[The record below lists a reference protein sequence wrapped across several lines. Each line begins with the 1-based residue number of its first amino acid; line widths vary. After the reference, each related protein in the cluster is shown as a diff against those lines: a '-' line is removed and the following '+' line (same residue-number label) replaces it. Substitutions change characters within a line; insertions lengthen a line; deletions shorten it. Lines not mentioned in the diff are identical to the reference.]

1 LQKNDVKYYLVG
13 LEIVKMLSLPIMK
26 TLLIFP
32 AQWYPTQPYLSTP
45 YLTAYLRAK
54 GWEVD
59 QRDFNI
65 ASYDHFLSV
74 PLLQN
79 AEQLMAE
86 RLEAL
91 KNQSSLSI
99 KEKSHLDV
107 LAMGLKFS
115 DRIISGVEEAKSVLR
130 TPERFFDFP
139 SYQQADMVIKS
150 ALKLVSDAH
159 APAVLS
165 LSTFESGTR
174 AEEST
179 RRAHEASRDKATNPF
194 IHLYE
199 NILIPGENWSDY
211 DVVGISIIGIS
222 QIIPGLTLARL
233 LKEKFPHLHITL
245 GGPIFS
251 VNADQLLGHPE
262 FFDDFCHS
270 IVTFEGE
277 EPLHRLLTALK
288 AGDALSTVPN
298 LIHLD
303 GREVVHNKER
313 VELRFEELPGPTFDG
328 LPMQGYL
335 SPYPIIPVLQSRG
348 CYWGKC
354 TFCTHSFVYGHRY
367 GKQKTNEMVDELEAL
382 MKKYNTKYF
391 TFSDEAVSPHSLN
404 DVSELMIER
413 GVEICSLALLKFE
426 KVMDEKLFT
435 KMKKA
440 GFAFLMFGLESAND
454 RVLALIDKGTTKE
467 VERDVLMKSH
477 KAGIWNHSFL
487 FFGFPTETR
496 PEAQETIDFLRDNI
510 DSIHSFGPGVF
521 LLNRDSSCY
530 QYPEKFSIERIIDDP
545 ERNIAMNLDFVAKE
559 GMSRA
564 EAVEMNSECISMAEE
579 LFQSLQVWGT
589 LPREHFLLY
598 LDKFG
603 KDSLNGKQPP
613 AEEEEKV
620 LCRA

>member
-1 LQKNDVKYYLVG
+1 
-13 LEIVKMLSLPIMK
+13 MK
-26 TLLIFP
+26 TILIFP

-45 YLTAYLRAK
+45 YLTSYLRAK

-65 ASYDHFLSV
+65 ASYDHFLSA

-79 AEQLMAE
+79 AEHLMVE
-86 RLEAL
+86 KL
-91 KNQSSLSI
+91 KSLKSQGSLSI

-107 LAMGLKFS
+107 LSMGLKFS
-115 DRIISGVEEAKSVLR
+115 DRIITGVEEAKSVLR

-179 RRAHEASRDKATNPF
+179 RKAHESTRDKETNPF

-199 NILIPGENWSDY
+199 NILIPGENWQNY

-233 LKEKFPHLHITL
+233 LKEKYPRLHITL

-251 VNADQLLGHPE
+251 VNAEQLIGHPE

-270 IVTFEGE
+270 VVTFEGE

-288 AGDALSTVPN
+288 AGDALATVPN

-328 LPMQGYL
+328 LPMNNYL

-367 GKQKTNEMVDELEAL
+367 GKQKTQGMVNELEAL

-391 TFSDEAVSPHSLN
+391 TFSDEAMSPHSLN

-413 GVEICSLALLKFE
+413 GVEISSLALLKFE
-426 KVMDEKLFT
+426 KVMDEQLFT

-440 GFAFLMFGLESAND
+440 GFTFLMFGLESAND

-467 VERDVLMKSH
+467 VEKDVLNKSH

-496 PEAQETIDFLRDNI
+496 PEAQETIDFLRDNL

-530 QYPEKFSIERIIDDP
+530 QYPEKFSIERIIEDP

-559 GMSRA
+559 GMSRE
-564 EAVEMNSECISMAEE
+564 EAGEMNSKCISMAEE
-579 LFQSLQVWGT
+579 FFQTLNLWGT

-603 KDSLNGKQPP
+603 KEALNGKPP
-613 AEEEEKV
+613 TEEEEEKV

>member
-1 LQKNDVKYYLVG
+1 
-13 LEIVKMLSLPIMK
+13 MK

-45 YLTAYLRAK
+45 YLTAFLQDK
-54 GWEVD
+54 GWQVS

-65 ASYDHFLSV
+65 ESYDHFLSI
-74 PLLQN
+74 PLLRKV
-79 AEQLMAE
+79 EELMRA
-86 RLEAL
+86 RQQAL
-91 KNQSSLSI
+91 KSQSSLSI
-99 KEKSHLDV
+99 KDKSILDV
-107 LAMGLKFS
+107 LSIGLKFS
-115 DRIISGVEEAKSVLR
+115 DHIIGGVEEAKSVMR
-130 TPERFFDFP
+130 TPERFFDFGA
-139 SYQQADMVIKS
+139 YKQADMVIKS
-150 ALKLVSDAH
+150 ALKLVSDAYS
-159 APAVLS
+159 PAIFS

-179 RRAHEASRDKATNPF
+179 RKAHETTRDLATNPF

-199 NILIPGENWSDY
+199 NILLPSENWEDY

-222 QIIPGLTLARL
+222 QIIPGLTLARMV
-233 LKEKFPHLHITL
+233 KEKYPHLHLTL

-251 VNADQLLGHPE
+251 VNAGQLTGHPE

-277 EPLHRLLTALK
+277 EPMHRLLSALK
-288 AGDALSTVPN
+288 AGDSLNKVPN
-298 LIHLD
+298 LLHMD
-303 GREVVHNKER
+303 GRVVVQNKER
-313 VELRFEELPGPTFDG
+313 VELRFEELPNPVFDG
-328 LPMQGYL
+328 LPMDKYL

-367 GKQKTNEMVDELEAL
+367 GKQKTMAMVDELENL

-404 DVSELMIER
+404 DVSEEMIKR
-413 GVEICSLALLKFE
+413 GVEIRSLALLKFE
-426 KVMDEKLFT
+426 KIMDEELFL

-440 GFAFLMFGLESAND
+440 GFIFLMFGLESAND

-467 VERDVLMKSH
+467 VEHDVLMKSH

-487 FFGFPTETR
+487 FFGFPTETQ
-496 PEAQETIDFLRDNI
+496 PEAQETIDFLKNNLQ
-510 DSIHSFGPGVF
+510 SIHSFGPGVF

-530 QYPEKFSIERIIDDP
+530 QYPEKFSIEKIIEDP
-545 ERNIAMNLDFVAKE
+545 ERNISMNLDFVAKE
-559 GMSRA
+559 GMTRE
-564 EAVEMNSECISMAEE
+564 EAIKMNDICIKMAEE
-579 LFQSLQVWGT
+579 HFESLKIWGT

-603 KDSLNGKQPP
+603 KEALNGKQPP

-620 LCRA
+620 LCRT

>member
-1 LQKNDVKYYLVG
+1 
-13 LEIVKMLSLPIMK
+13 MK

-45 YLTAYLRAK
+45 YLTAFLQNK
-54 GWEVD
+54 GWEVS

-65 ASYDHFLSV
+65 ESYDHFLSA
-74 PLLQN
+74 PLLRQ
-79 AEQLMAE
+79 AEGLM
-86 RLEAL
+86 RKQQQAL
-91 KNQSSLSI
+91 KAQNSLSI

-107 LAMGLKFS
+107 LSIGLKFS
-115 DRIISGVEEAKSVLR
+115 DRIIDGVGEAKSVMR
-130 TPERFFDFP
+130 TPERFFDFEA
-139 SYQQADMVIKS
+139 YQQADMVIKS
-150 ALKLVSDAH
+150 ALKLVSDAY
-159 APAVLS
+159 APAVFS

-179 RRAHEASRDKATNPF
+179 RKAHETTRDIATNPF
-194 IHLYE
+194 INLYE
-199 NILIPGENWSDY
+199 KNLLSTENWQEY

-222 QIIPGLTLARL
+222 QIIPGLTLARM
-233 LKEKFPHLHITL
+233 LKEKYPHLHITL

-251 VNADQLLGHPE
+251 VNAGQLIGHPE

-270 IVTFEGE
+270 VVTFEGE
-277 EPLHRLLTALK
+277 EPMHRLLSTLK
-288 AGDALSTVPN
+288 ACDSLYTVPN
-298 LIHLD
+298 LLHLD
-303 GREVVHNKER
+303 GREVVQNKER
-313 VELRFEELPGPTFDG
+313 VELRFEELPNPVFDG
-328 LPMQGYL
+328 LPMDKYL

-367 GKQKTNEMVDELEAL
+367 GKQKTQAMVDELENL

-404 DVSELMIER
+404 DVSEEMIER

-426 KVMDEKLFT
+426 KVMDEELFG

-440 GFAFLMFGLESAND
+440 GFMFLMFGLESAND
-454 RVLALIDKGTTKE
+454 RVLALIDKGTTQA

-496 PEAQETIDFLRDNI
+496 PEAQETIDFLRNNLQ
-510 DSIHSFGPGVF
+510 SIHSFGPGVF

-530 QYPEKFSIERIIDDP
+530 QYPEKFSIAKIIEDP
-545 ERNIAMNLDFVAKE
+545 DRNIAMNLDFVAKE
-559 GMSRA
+559 GMSRE
-564 EAVEMNSECISMAEE
+564 EAVEMNDTCIRMAEE
-579 LFQSLQVWGT
+579 YFQSLKVWGT

-598 LDKFG
+598 IDKFG
-603 KDSLNGKQPP
+603 KEALNGKQPP

-620 LCRA
+620 LCRT

>member
-1 LQKNDVKYYLVG
+1 
-13 LEIVKMLSLPIMK
+13 MK

-32 AQWYPTQPYLSTP
+32 SQWYPTQPYLSTP
-45 YLTAYLRAK
+45 YLTSYLRAK

-65 ASYDHFLSV
+65 ASYGHFLSA
-74 PLLQN
+74 PLLEN
-79 AEQLMAE
+79 AENLMAE
-86 RLEAL
+86 KLNSL
-91 KNQSSLSI
+91 KSQGSLSI

-107 LAMGLKFS
+107 LSMGLKFS
-115 DRIISGVEEAKSVLR
+115 DRIIAGVEEAKSVLR

-150 ALKLVSDAH
+150 ALKLISDAH
-159 APAVLS
+159 SPAVLS

-179 RRAHEASRDKATNPF
+179 RKAHETTRDKETNPF

-199 NILIPGENWSDY
+199 NILIPGQSWQDY

-233 LKEKFPHLHITL
+233 LKEKYPHLHITL

-251 VNADQLLGHPE
+251 VNAEQLIGHPE

-270 IVTFEGE
+270 VVTFEGE

-288 AGDALSTVPN
+288 AGDELATVPN
-298 LIHLD
+298 LIHLN

-328 LPMQGYL
+328 LPMNNYL

-367 GKQKTNEMVDELEAL
+367 GKQKTHGMVDELEAL

-391 TFSDEAVSPHSLN
+391 TFSDEAMSPHSLN

-413 GVEICSLALLKFE
+413 GVEISSLALLKFE

-440 GFAFLMFGLESAND
+440 GFTFLMFGLESAND

-467 VERDVLMKSH
+467 VEKDVLNKSH

-496 PEAQETIDFLRDNI
+496 PEAQETIDFLRDNL

-530 QYPEKFSIERIIDDP
+530 QYPEKFSIERIIEDP

-559 GMSRA
+559 GMSRE
-564 EAVEMNSECISMAEE
+564 EAGEMNSKCISMAEE
-579 LFQSLQVWGT
+579 FFQTLNLWGT

-603 KDSLNGKQPP
+603 KEALNGKPP
-613 AEEEEKV
+613 TEEEEEKV

>member
-1 LQKNDVKYYLVG
+1 M
-13 LEIVKMLSLPIMK
+13 ETI
-26 TLLIFP
+26 LIFP

-54 GWEVD
+54 GWGVD

-65 ASYDHFLSV
+65 ASYDNFLSA
-74 PLLQN
+74 PLLQK
-79 AEQLMAE
+79 AESLMAE
-86 RLEAL
+86 RLQAL

-115 DRIISGVEEAKSVLR
+115 ERIISGVEEAKSVLR

-179 RRAHEASRDKATNPF
+179 RRAHEATRDKETNPF

-199 NILIPGENWSDY
+199 NVLIPGENWSNY

-233 LKEKFPHLHITL
+233 LKGKFPHLHITL

-251 VNADQLLGHPE
+251 VNAGQLLGHPE

-298 LIHLD
+298 LLHLD

-328 LPMQGYL
+328 LPMHDYL

-367 GKQKTNEMVDELEAL
+367 GKQKTHGMVDELEAL

-413 GVEICSLALLKFE
+413 GVEIRSLALLKFE

-440 GFAFLMFGLESAND
+440 GFIFLMFGLESAND

-496 PEAQETIDFLRDNI
+496 PEAQETIDFLHDNL

-530 QYPEKFSIERIIDDP
+530 QYPEKFSIERIIEDP
-545 ERNIAMNLDFVAKE
+545 ERNIAMNLDFVANE
-559 GMSRA
+559 GMSRD
-564 EAVEMNSECISMAEE
+564 EAGEMNSKCISMAEE
-579 LFQSLQVWGT
+579 FFQSLHLWGT

-603 KDSLNGKQPP
+603 KEALNGKQPP
-613 AEEEEKV
+613 AEEEEQV